1 MDKKYRI
8 RLKRL
13 LWDYYAV
20 DIRFRSFITDKR
32 YYTVAKINNDGVV
45 NNLKGLT
52 RNSYEDAFTS
62 LREEYNRIKH
72 FMRGDEI
79 IFYTNQNG
87 VVNTTFIPDFDTL
100 DELELKI
107 SVEGREKINAVKKK

>member
-20 DIRFRSFITDKR
+20 DVRFRSFVMNKR

-45 NNLKGLT
+45 NNLKGFM

-72 FMRGDEI
+72 FVRGDEI
-79 IFYTNQNG
+79 IFYTDQNG
-87 VVNTTFIPDFDTL
+87 MVNTTFIPDFDTL

-107 SVEGREKINAVKKK
+107 SVGGREKINAAKKK